1 MKIIGANVTGSF
13 ILNSQDVTTTI
24 QTSNVWSGSVATDI
38 TALNAST
45 ASLNAATASLLNYT
59 SSNNAA
65 ISDILLETASFNAF
79 SSSILNYTS
88 STTTAIA
95 DILLETASINLL
107 TASLLSYTS
116 SQNNRNG
123 TYATT
128 GSNTFTG
135 VQTVN
140 SNLVVTGSIT
150 AQTLIVQTIT
160 SSQDFVTGSTKFGSL
175 AINTHQFTGSVIV
188 TGSLNATAF
197 TGSGAGLTS
206 IPNAALTN
214 STISGIAL
222 GSNLATLTIGTGL
235 SGTSYNGSGAV
246 TIANT
251 ITNNNQLTNGAGYIT
266 SAGTAAAINQ
276 TITAGSEGNLVF
288 ATIGTNDFFRIRAGG
303 GSNAGFVEIAT
314 ADDGTEPIYVRQYTG
329 EFASLTRTATLLD
342 GSGNTSFPGSLSA
355 TNLSGTNTG
364 DQTNI
369 SGNAATATTATSAT
383 TATNVASPDGD
394 RNPSTKLPTTNARN
408 VRFDFSG
415 AGAVGG
421 TGNYAGVM
429 TYAPWDG
436 TSASTGDSSYQLAF
450 LNETGVNASGVPG
463 LSLRNGINSTWNAW
477 YRIITSGNIG
487 SQTVASAG
495 NATTAGGL
503 AVHTGRNNEANK
515 IVRTQENGYVFF
527 GYINSNSGNENN
539 NSNADRVWG
548 TNGSDDYLRTYRT
561 SALSVSYAATAG
573 SAGALTTA
581 QNVVF
586 SNGRK
591 GLVGVYDPT
600 QTQAVFAMGAA
611 YVLTDGGG
619 SATYGPLYGL
629 GWSYNPDYAG
639 AGNNPQSK
647 AGLNHQL
654 LHMQNGVTTT
664 AIGSGIWTG
673 GSITATGDITAYYSD
688 MRLKTKISNIDN
700 ALDKVM
706 KLNGFYYIN
715 NDIAKEYGYTSD
727 KVQIGVSAQE
737 IEAVLPEI
745 VTLAPFDATGADAE
759 NPLSKSGE
767 HYKTVKYE
775 KIVPLLIEAIKEQQT
790 QIEELKSII
799 NGLTK

>member
-1 MKIIGANVTGSF
+1 MKIIGANITGSF

-88 STTTAIA
+88 STTTAIV

-128 GSNTFTG
+128 GSNTFTDI
-135 VQTVN
+135 QTVN

-329 EFASLTRTATLLD
+329 EFTSLTRTATLLD
-342 GSGNTSFPGSLSA
+342 GSGNTSFPGTVSA
-355 TNLSGTNTG
+355 TFSGNLTG
-364 DQTNI
+364 NVTGNATNI
-369 SGNAATATTATSAT
+369 SAYTINQS
-383 TATNVASPDGD
+383 V
-394 RNPSTKLPTTNARN
+394 
-408 VRFDFSG
+408 
-415 AGAVGG
+415 G
-421 TGNYAGVM
+421 TGNSPSFVAVSLSGNLTV
-429 TYAPWDG
+429 
-436 TSASTGDSSYQLAF
+436 STGNTTGGGIILADDGDIVD
-450 LNETGVNASGVPG
+450 LNDGYCAMRFSSGVRVHAG
-463 LSLRNGINSTWNAW
+463 NRTGAAVIKLGNGGD
-477 YRIITSGNIG
+477 II
-487 SQTVASAG
+487 ASA
-495 NATTAGGL
+495 
-503 AVHTGRNNEANK
+503 
-515 IVRTQENGYVFF
+515 
-527 GYINSNSGNENN
+527 
-539 NSNADRVWG
+539 
-548 TNGSDDYLRTYRT
+548 
-561 SALSVSYAATAG
+561 
-573 SAGALTTA
+573 
-581 QNVVF
+581 
-586 SNGRK
+586 
-591 GLVGVYDPT
+591 
-600 QTQAVFAMGAA
+600 
-611 YVLTDGGG
+611 
-619 SATYGPLYGL
+619 
-629 GWSYNPDYAG
+629 
-639 AGNNPQSK
+639 
-647 AGLNHQL
+647 
-654 LHMQNGVTTT
+654 
-664 AIGSGIWTG
+664 
-673 GSITATGDITAYYSD
+673 DITAYGSPSD
-688 MRLKTKISNIDN
+688 IRLKENIKPLDNSLSKI
-700 ALDKVM
+700 L
-706 KLNGFYYIN
+706 KLQGVTFDWKEDSETRQYTNLKEDIGFIAQQVQEVIPELVRQNDNGFL
-715 NDIAKEYGYTSD
+715 SLRD
-727 KVQIGVSAQE
+727 KGITA
-737 IEAVLPEI
+737 
-745 VTLAPFDATGADAE
+745 
-759 NPLSKSGE
+759 
-767 HYKTVKYE
+767 
-775 KIVPLLIEAIKEQQT
+775 LLVEAIKEQQT
-790 QIEELKSII
+790 QIEELKTII